1 VNTDEPQQ
9 QWPVVDVIA
18 AQQRVLK
25 IQTKLHRWAKDEPG
39 RRFDDLFNLV
49 TDPAVLTVAWARV
62 RGNGGARTA
71 GIDGVRPRDLERVDA
86 PFLAGLRSE
95 VKSGR
100 FAPLPVRQRMIP
112 KRNGS
117 LRSLGI
123 PTAADRTVQAALK
136 LVLEPIFEADFQP
149 CSYGFRPKRRAQ
161 DAIAEIH
168 MLASNRYEWV
178 LEGDIKA
185 CFDEISH
192 PGLLAR
198 VRNRVGDRRVVALV
212 KAFLKSGILSE
223 DGITRDT
230 KTGTP
235 QGGILSPLLAN
246 IALSV
251 LDDHVAQ
258 AWQASMAT
266 RVDRARRRRH
276 GQATYR
282 LIRYADDF
290 VLMIAGGKAHAE
302 SLRHEVA
309 AVLAG
314 MGLRLSVE
322 KTHVTHI
329 DEGFEFLGFRIQRQ
343 TKRGSHRRFVYT
355 WVSRRSLTAI
365 KAKIKAITKQGTN
378 NPLSDLLRQLNPVL
392 RGWTNYFRHAVAKS
406 TFSYLQE
413 YTWRRVIGW
422 TRRKLL
428 RANWKQLRRYY
439 GNSWWPNHEGTVLFD
454 TRTVMV
460 SRYRYRG
467 TAIPTPWDPP
477 ARVAA

>member
-1 VNTDEPQQ
+1 
-9 QWPVVDVIA
+9 
-18 AQQRVLK
+18 
-25 IQTKLHRWAKDEPG
+25 
-39 RRFDDLFNLV
+39 
-49 TDPAVLTVAWARV
+49 
-62 RGNGGARTA
+62 
-71 GIDGVRPRDLERVDA
+71 
-86 PFLAGLRSE
+86 
-95 VKSGR
+95 
-100 FAPLPVRQRMIP
+100 
-112 KRNGS
+112 
-117 LRSLGI
+117 
-123 PTAADRTVQAALK
+123 
-136 LVLEPIFEADFQP
+136 
-149 CSYGFRPKRRAQ
+149 
-161 DAIAEIH
+161 
-168 MLASNRYEWV
+168 
-178 LEGDIKA
+178 
-185 CFDEISH
+185 
-192 PGLLAR
+192 
-198 VRNRVGDRRVVALV
+198 
-212 KAFLKSGILSE
+212 
-223 DGITRDT
+223 
-230 KTGTP
+230 
-235 QGGILSPLLAN
+235 
-246 IALSV
+246 
-251 LDDHVAQ
+251 
-258 AWQASMAT
+258 MAT

-365 KAKIKAITKQGTN
+365 KAITKQGTN

-406 TFSYLQE
+406 TFSYLHE

-422 TRRKLL
+422 TRPKLL
-428 RANWKQLRRYY
+428 RANWKQLRRYH